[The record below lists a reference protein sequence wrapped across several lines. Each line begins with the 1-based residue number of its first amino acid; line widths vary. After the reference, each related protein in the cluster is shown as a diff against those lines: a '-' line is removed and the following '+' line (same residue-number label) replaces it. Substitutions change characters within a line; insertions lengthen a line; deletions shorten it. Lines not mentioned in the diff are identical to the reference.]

1 MRIHLN
7 AGCHR
12 VAFEVIQVCAIQ
24 PFLSTARR
32 SKSTLHRIYPL
43 KHRIVVEYMF
53 MMRNETLTNSTT
65 ALSSHHSMRRE
76 ETGKHLQLMDKRV
89 GTNLTLKG
97 SESVRLR
104 PYAAVVPSQFEAAT
118 AMEIRAWME
127 IPADPQRVFS
137 ALSNP
142 EYIECWMGIAE
153 EDESDR
159 WIPLG
164 SEGVL
169 CISMAR
175 SGARVHVYKLKIQS
189 NPGSLIFFWESI
201 EPSGGHASR
210 VDIVL
215 KGRPHRYILELRH
228 SGIRSSKEG
237 ERYSRIWRRS
247 LGKLKTLMQ

>member
-1 MRIHLN
+1 LN

-12 VAFEVIQVCAIQ
+12 VAFKVIQVCAIQ
-24 PFLSTARR
+24 PLLSTARR

-43 KHRIVVEYMF
+43 KHHIVGEYIF
-53 MMRNETLTNSTT
+53 IMRNETLGNSKTD
-65 ALSSHHSMRRE
+65 SSRQHPMRLE
-76 ETGKHLQLMDKRV
+76 KTGKHLQRMDRRL
-89 GTNLTLKG
+89 GTNLTLTG

-104 PYAAVVPSQFEAAT
+104 PYAAVLPSQFEAAT

-127 IPADPQRVFS
+127 IPAEQQRVFS

-153 EDESDR
+153 EDESHR
-159 WIPLG
+159 WVPLG

-175 SGARVHVYKLKIQS
+175 SGARVHVYKVRIQS
-189 NPGSLIFFWESI
+189 NPGSLVFFWESI
-201 EPSGGHASR
+201 EPNAEHASR

-215 KGRPHRYILELRH
+215 KGRQHRCILELRH
-228 SGIRSSKEG
+228 SGIRTLKEG
-237 ERYSRIWRRS
+237 ELYSGIWRRS
-247 LGKLKTLMQ
+247 LGNLRTLMQ